1 MAKKSGKKIAIPS
14 SILLVLLF
22 VLSLFIACVLAP
34 ILELVAGKFIKLN
47 HDGRTVLVW
56 VTLGSFLVFC
66 IIFRNSLKSDIRG
79 SLNLPFYK
87 VLKHFL
93 VGVLVGAVLMGVSV
107 AVVFLFKLRSIEF
120 NPYEMIWRTALLA
133 LWITVFQEIIHR
145 GFIFQSLRYE
155 VTTFPAIIISSVFYS
170 LLHFTYPRTV
180 DSVSSASFDFLAG
193 FKNVAHILDS
203 FRDFSEL
210 LPDATGYFLLGVVLC
225 LSYVITRSLYMAI
238 GIHAFLVFINESR
251 LITISPR
258 HFTGRET
265 IFGSS
270 GTILESFMGSILC
283 WILLLLVIIAL
294 LSVRVSS
301 RDREAE

>member
-1 MAKKSGKKIAIPS
+1 MARKSDRKIAIPS
-14 SILLVLLF
+14 SILLVLLL

-56 VTLGSFLVFC
+56 VTLGAFLIFC

-87 VLKHFL
+87 VLRYFL
-93 VGVLVGAVLMGVSV
+93 VGVLVGAVLTGISV
-107 AVVFLFKLRSIEF
+107 AIVVLFKLRGVEF
-120 NPYEMIWRTALLA
+120 SPYEMIWRTALLT
-133 LWITVFQEIIHR
+133 LWIAVFQEIIHR
-145 GFIFQSLRYE
+145 GFIFQGLRRE

-170 LLHFTYPRTV
+170 LLHFTYPREV
-180 DSVSSASFDFLAG
+180 GRAMSASFDFLAG
-193 FKNVAHILDS
+193 FKNVAHMLDG

-210 LPDATGYFLLGVVLC
+210 LPDATGYFLLGVVLS
-225 LSYVITRSLYMAI
+225 LSCVITGSLYMAI

-258 HFTGRET
+258 HFAGRET

-270 GTILESFMGSILC
+270 GTILETFMGSILC